1 MYQHHLFH
9 QQFAQGTQTAMV
21 RAALIKHIK
30 NATNIQFV
38 MPTYRL
44 LRNFYLYPKLQV
56 MRLYFLIIID
66 YVWVVVYVY
75 LGKLP

>member
-1 MYQHHLFH
+1 
-9 QQFAQGTQTAMV
+9 MV
-21 RAALIKHIK
+21 RAALIKYIK

-44 LRNFYLYPKLQV
+44 PTLFLPLSQITSHEIILLDNN
-56 MRLYFLIIID
+56 RLCLNSIL
-66 YVWVVVYVY
+66 WVVVYVY

>member
-9 QQFAQGTQTAMV
+9 QQFAQMKTAMV
-21 RAALIKHIK
+21 RAALIKYIK

-44 LRNFYLYPKLQV
+44 PT
-56 MRLYFLIIID
+56 
-66 YVWVVVYVY
+66 
-75 LGKLP
+75 